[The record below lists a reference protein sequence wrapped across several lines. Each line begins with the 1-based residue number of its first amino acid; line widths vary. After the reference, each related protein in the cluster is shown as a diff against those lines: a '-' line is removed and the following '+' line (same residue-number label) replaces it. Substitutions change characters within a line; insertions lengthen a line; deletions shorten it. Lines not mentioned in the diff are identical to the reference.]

1 MAPIGT
7 RTTAMVSV
15 MAAMTSAALGQ
26 GLYDFTVHTPTSRLQ
41 GTLSTAMTTDG
52 TLIGNYNAET
62 NPTGTRTKS
71 GLFGAFGATENL
83 PVAAALG
90 GQIGGPLD
98 ARSSGGFSLNVD
110 TEALSVDMA
119 GLLTNLLAD
128 GPIELPMTLSLQTE
142 TFRTRNPT
150 FIYPGVP
157 ISLPV
162 GNASLTAMS
171 IRQVGGGAGTLIPV
185 GPNEFD
191 FIVTPLVELTLSA
204 SLMGNVFDLPG
215 TPTPLALGGRLTISG
230 ESATVSAVQAIDQS
244 FAQTIDQPLPET
256 PFALPTLDPNAPAN
270 VLLNLM
276 LREISGSIDATWTLH
291 ANGRLVP
298 SPGAWLAL
306 VGFGLAGGRRRR

>member
-7 RTTAMVSV
+7 RTVAMLGV
-15 MAAMTSAALGQ
+15 MAAMTSAAQGQ
-26 GLYDFTVHTPTSRLQ
+26 GLYDFTVHTPTSHLQ
-41 GTLSTAMTTDG
+41 GTLSTAMTSDG

-62 NPTGTRTKS
+62 NPTGTRTKP
-71 GLFGAFGATENL
+71 GLFGTFGPTENV

-90 GQIGGPLD
+90 GQISGPLD
-98 ARSSGGFSLNVD
+98 ARSSGGFMLNVD

-204 SLMGNVFDLPG
+204 SLMGNVFELPG
-215 TPTPLALGGRLTISG
+215 TPTPLALGGRLTLTG
-230 ESATVSAVQAIDQS
+230 ETATVSAVQAIDQS